1 MLLCSML
8 IGFSVSQEIVDIT
21 LCELLRRRLFQKTKE
36 SPLKEWKPLIFMAS
50 LEFHALLR
58 RFVILP
64 LTLIAAVA
72 LILYKGG
79 NALEV
84 CMNTVALLFLLD
96 CDNLFY
102 NGAVPD
108 DVQDD
113 VNKRGHVTLRAAGQ
127 DYAAGQDCAADQ
139 DFIRFSK
146 NLHIFTSTFTLFLAT
161 FAYG

>member
-1 MLLCSML
+1 MVLCSML

-21 LCELLRRRLFQKTKE
+21 LCELLRRQLFQKTKE
-36 SPLKEWKPLIFMAS
+36 SPHKEWKPLIFMAS

-58 RFVILP
+58 RFAILP
-64 LTLIAAVA
+64 LTLVAAVA

-102 NGAVPD
+102 DGAVPD

-113 VNKRGHVTLRAAGQ
+113 VNKRGRVTLR
-127 DYAAGQDCAADQ
+127 AADQ